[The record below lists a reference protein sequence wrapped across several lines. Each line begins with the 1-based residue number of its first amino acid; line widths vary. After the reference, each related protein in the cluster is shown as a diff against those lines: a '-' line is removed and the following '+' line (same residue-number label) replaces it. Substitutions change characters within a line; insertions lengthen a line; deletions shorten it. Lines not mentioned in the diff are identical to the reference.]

1 MKSKITI
8 EVDFENNNLPVL
20 RILQS
25 DSDDVRDK
33 LVSSFLQSLGHTS
46 RWARMDYDGVHNLS
60 PSSLN
65 LQEESHRWFIR
76 PITPQEIEAEIKL
89 MQAVLRKDDV
99 AAPKSDFKPVIVD
112 NGVSRR
118 YRLDLNSPAE
128 LAIRDAMKKVE
139 EVGAHPI
146 LTKAVM
152 KLEDAFQLV
161 ADYEDGRQ

>member
-1 MKSKITI
+1 MKSKITV
-8 EVDFENNNLPVL
+8 EVDFNNNNLPVL

-46 RWARMDYDGVHNLS
+46 RWAVIAYDGEVGVS
-60 PSSLN
+60 YPGSD
-65 LQEESHRWFIR
+65 QTHRWFIR
-76 PITPQEIEAEIKL
+76 PITPQEIESEISL

-99 AAPKSDFKPVIVD
+99 AAPKSDFKPILVEC
-112 NGVSRR
+112 GVQRR
-118 YRLDLNSPAE
+118 YRLDLNSPTE

-146 LTKAVM
+146 LTEAIM
-152 KLEDAFQLV
+152 KLDDAFQLV
-161 ADYEDGRQ
+161 ADYEDGRR